1 MSTISVDMLVRRKGG
16 SFPAR
21 FRYVGMAKLLNSV
34 HISDGRVMSARTRI
48 GALFTATAAVAAV
61 LVTAA
66 AATPAPASGPPP
78 AAATAAKPKIPDTA
92 VLDGRRLA
100 DAKQR
105 LDRGDPELR
114 RALGQLT
121 TRADKWLGKGPW
133 TVTDKP
139 KPAPSGDPHDY
150 LSQAPY
156 WWPTEPKTP
165 DNPWGCPYEQR
176 DGERNPE
183 VDTGT
188 DRRDVEN
195 VFDSTYEL
203 SLAWYYTGDRKYA
216 ERAAKILRTWF
227 LDPATRMNPHLN
239 HGQFIPCKYDGRA
252 IGIIDFSQ
260 SYTSV
265 VDALAILGT
274 GAPGW
279 TAADRTTMRSWTK
292 RFQKWLTDSE
302 FGKQEA
308 AAKNNHGTFYDMQ
321 LAALAYANGDKAL
334 ARKTVLNAR
343 AQRIDP
349 QIAPDGS
356 QPQELTR
363 TRSWHYSTFDLVA
376 YTRLADIG
384 RHVGVDLWKYRG
396 PDGQSLFKAVD
407 YLLPA
412 ATGAAKWPHPELEF
426 LRYAASDVVRAAA
439 DAGSAA
445 AKAAVPKLE
454 QPPGGDL
461 WGLRP
466 AAEQLDSIAG

>member
-1 MSTISVDMLVRRKGG
+1 
-16 SFPAR
+16 
-21 FRYVGMAKLLNSV
+21 
-34 HISDGRVMSARTRI
+34 MSARTRI
-48 GALFTATAAVAAV
+48 GALLTATAAVAAV
-61 LVTAA
+61 LVTAVPA
-66 AATPAPASGPPP
+66 APAPAAPEF
-78 AAATAAKPKIPDTA
+78 AAAAKPKVPDTA
-92 VLDGRRLA
+92 VLDGSRLA

-105 LDRGDPELR
+105 LDRGDPQLR
-114 RALGQLT
+114 RALGDLKD
-121 TRADKWLGKGPW
+121 RADKWLGKGPW
-133 TVTDKP
+133 TVVDKP
-139 KPAPSGDPHDY
+139 KPAPGGDPHDY

-156 WWPTEPKTP
+156 WWPTKPKTP

-203 SLAWYYTGDRKYA
+203 SLAWYYTGDKKYA
-216 ERAAKILRTWF
+216 EHAAKVLRTWF
-227 LDPATRMNPHLN
+227 LDPATRMNPNLD

-265 VDALAILGT
+265 VDALALLGT

-279 TAADRTTMRSWTK
+279 TKSDRTKMTSWTK
-292 RFQKWLTDSE
+292 SFQKWLVDSD

-343 AQRIDP
+343 AKRIDP
-349 QIAPDGS
+349 QIAADGS

-384 RHVGVDLWKYRG
+384 ERVGVDLWAYEG

-426 LRYAASDVVRAAA
+426 FRFAASDIVHAAA
-439 DAGSAA
+439 DAGSAT

-454 QPPGGDL
+454 TPPGGDL
-461 WGLRP
+461 WALRP